1 MEKELV
7 ACVPNFSE
15 GRNPDSIASI
25 KQAIESVSG
34 VKILHTDIGFSVN
47 RTVITF
53 VGPPQQIVEAAF
65 LGICKAYELIDMS
78 KHTGTHPRMG
88 AVDVCPLVPLIGVTM
103 EQTMSLA
110 EQLAIKVAA
119 VCHLPVFRYEKNAV
133 LPHRMKLSQIRF
145 GEYEGWFQ
153 KIKNPEWKPDFG
165 PTEVS
170 VEKGI
175 LALGARDIMLAYN
188 VNLHSKDVSI
198 ANKIARELRE
208 SGYVAIDNQGNKTIT
223 PGLCKG
229 VRAIGWFIPEFQC
242 AQVSM
247 NLMDLNETSWVQAF
261 ETCKKLAANYG
272 VEISG
277 SELVGMVP
285 ESVILAAGNH
295 FLGIEKS
302 HFTKID
308 IVSAAINGLGLSDK
322 LPFVPEEKIIEW
334 RYNTLAI

>member
-15 GRNPDSIASI
+15 GRNPDNIALI
-25 KQAIESVSG
+25 KRAIESVNG
-34 VKILHTDIGFSVN
+34 VKILHTDIGFSVH
-47 RTVITF
+47 RTVVTF

-88 AVDVCPLVPLIGVTM
+88 AVDVCPFIPLIGVTM
-103 EQTMSLA
+103 EQTITLA
-110 EQLAIKVAA
+110 EQLAAKVAA

-153 KIKNPEWKPDFG
+153 KIKDPEWKPDFG

-175 LALGARDIMLAYN
+175 LALGARDIMLAFN
-188 VNLHSKDVSI
+188 VNLRSEEVSI
-198 ANKIARELRE
+198 AKKIARELRE
-208 SGYVAIDNQGNKTIT
+208 SGYVAIDNQGNKPII

-261 ETCKKLAANYG
+261 ETCKQLATRYG
-272 VEISG
+272 VEVSG

-295 FLGIEKS
+295 FLGIEKNQ
-302 HFTKID
+302 FPKND
-308 IVSAAINGLGLSDK
+308 IVSAAIEGLGLSDK
-322 LPFVPEEKIIEW
+322 VPFVPEEKIIEW
-334 RYNTLAI
+334 RYNT

>member
-25 KQAIESVSG
+25 KRAIESVTG
-34 VKILHTDIGFSVN
+34 VKILHTDTGFSVH

-53 VGPPQQIVEAAF
+53 VGPPQQVVEAAF

-78 KHTGTHPRMG
+78 KHNGTHPRMG
-88 AVDVCPLVPLIGVTM
+88 AVDVCPLIPLIGVTM
-103 EQTMSLA
+103 EQTVTLA
-110 EQLAIKVAA
+110 EQLAAKVAA
-119 VCHLPVFRYEKNAV
+119 VFHLPVFRYEKNAV
-133 LPHRMKLSQIRF
+133 LPHRTKLSQIRF

-153 KIKNPEWKPDFG
+153 KINDPEWKPDFG
-165 PTEVS
+165 PTAVS

-175 LALGARDIMLAYN
+175 LAVGARDIMLAFN
-188 VNLHSKDVSI
+188 VNLRSNEVSI
-198 ANKIARELRE
+198 AKKIARELRE
-208 SGYVAIDNQGNKTIT
+208 SGYVAIDNQGNKTFK
-223 PGLCKG
+223 PGVCKG

-247 NLMDLNETSWVQAF
+247 NLMALNETSWVRAF
-261 ETCKKLAANYG
+261 ETCKQLAANYG
-272 VEISG
+272 VEVSG
-277 SELVGMVP
+277 SELVGMLP

-295 FLGIEKS
+295 FLGIEKNQ
-302 HFTKID
+302 FTKND
-308 IVSAAINGLGLSDK
+308 IVSAAIAGLGLSDK
-322 LPFVPEEKIIEW
+322 VPFVPEEKIIEW

>member
-25 KQAIESVSG
+25 KRAIESVKG

-65 LGICKAYELIDMS
+65 LGIYKAYELIDMS

-88 AVDVCPLVPLIGVTM
+88 AVDVCPFVPLLGVTM
-103 EQTMSLA
+103 EETIALA
-110 EQLAIKVAA
+110 EQLAAKVAA
-119 VCHLPVFRYEKNAV
+119 ACYLPVFRYEKNAS
-133 LPHRMKLSQIRF
+133 LPHRIKLSQIRF

-153 KIKNPEWKPDFG
+153 KIKDSEWKPDFG
-165 PTEVS
+165 PAEVS

-175 LALGARDIMLAYN
+175 LAVGARDIMLAYN
-188 VNLHSKDVSI
+188 VNLRSKDESI

-208 SGYVAIDNQGNKTIT
+208 SGYVAIDNQGNKTIK

-229 VRAIGWFIPEFQC
+229 VRAIGWYIPEFQC

-261 ETCKKLAANYG
+261 DTCKQLAAKYG
-272 VEISG
+272 VEVSG

-285 ESVILAAGNH
+285 ESVILATGNH
-295 FLGIEKS
+295 FLAIETS
-302 HFTKID
+302 HFTQND
-308 IVSAAINGLGLSDK
+308 LVSAAVAGLGLSDK
-322 LPFVPEEKIIEW
+322 VPFVPEEKIIEW

>member
-15 GRNPDSIASI
+15 GRNPDNIALI
-25 KQAIESVSG
+25 KRAIESVNG
-34 VKILHTDIGFSVN
+34 VKILHTDIGFSVH
-47 RTVITF
+47 RTVVTF

-88 AVDVCPLVPLIGVTM
+88 AVDVCPFIPLIGVTM
-103 EQTMSLA
+103 EQTITLA
-110 EQLAIKVAA
+110 EQLAAKVAA

-153 KIKNPEWKPDFG
+153 KIKDPEWKPDFG

-175 LALGARDIMLAYN
+175 LALGARDIMLAFN
-188 VNLHSKDVSI
+188 VNLRSEEVSI
-198 ANKIARELRE
+198 AKKIARELRE
-208 SGYVAIDNQGNKTIT
+208 SGYVAIDNQGNKPII

-261 ETCKKLAANYG
+261 ETCKKLAARHG
-272 VEISG
+272 VEVSG

-302 HFTKID
+302 HFTKND
-308 IVSAAINGLGLSDK
+308 IVSAGINGLGLSDK
-322 LPFVPEEKIIEW
+322 VPFIPEEKIIEW

>member
-25 KQAIESVSG
+25 KRAIESVSS

-88 AVDVCPLVPLIGVTM
+88 AVDVCPLIPLIGVTM
-103 EQTMSLA
+103 EETITLA
-110 EQLAIKVAA
+110 EKLAAKVAA
-119 VCHLPVFRYEKNAV
+119 ICYLPVFRYEKNAS

-153 KIKNPEWKPDFG
+153 KIKDPEWKPDFG
-165 PTEVS
+165 PAEVS
-170 VEKGI
+170 VVKGV
-175 LALGARDIMLAYN
+175 LAVGARDIMLAYN
-188 VNLHSKDVSI
+188 VNLRSKDVSI

-208 SGYVAIDNQGNKTIT
+208 SGYVAIDKKGIKTIK

-261 ETCKKLAANYG
+261 DACKLLAAKYG
-272 VEISG
+272 VEVSG

-285 ESVILAAGNH
+285 ESVILATGNH
-295 FLGIEKS
+295 FLGIENT
-302 HFTKID
+302 HFTKKE
-308 IVSAAINGLGLSDK
+308 IVSSAVAGLGLSDK
-322 LPFVPEEKIIEW
+322 VPFVPEEKIIEW

>member
-15 GRNPDSIASI
+15 GRNPDNIALI
-25 KQAIESVSG
+25 KRAIESVNG
-34 VKILHTDIGFSVN
+34 VKILHTDIGFSVH
-47 RTVITF
+47 RTVVTF

-88 AVDVCPLVPLIGVTM
+88 AVDVCPFIPLIGVTM
-103 EQTMSLA
+103 EQTITLA
-110 EQLAIKVAA
+110 EQLAAKVAA

-153 KIKNPEWKPDFG
+153 KIKDPEWIPDFG

-175 LALGARDIMLAYN
+175 LALGARDIMLAFN
-188 VNLHSKDVSI
+188 VNLRSEEVSI
-198 ANKIARELRE
+198 AKKIARELRE
-208 SGYVAIDNQGNKTIT
+208 SGYVAIDNQGNKPII

-261 ETCKKLAANYG
+261 ETCKQLATRYG
-272 VEISG
+272 VEVSG

-295 FLGIEKS
+295 FLGIEKNQ
-302 HFTKID
+302 FPKND
-308 IVSAAINGLGLSDK
+308 IVSAAIEGLGLSDK
-322 LPFVPEEKIIEW
+322 VPFVPEEKIIEW
-334 RYNTLAI
+334 RYNT

>member
-15 GRNPDSIASI
+15 GRNPESIAAI
-25 KQAIESVSG
+25 KKVIESVSS

-88 AVDVCPLVPLIGVTM
+88 AVDVCPLVPLVGVTM
-103 EQTMSLA
+103 EQTIALA
-110 EQLAIKVAA
+110 EKLAAKVAA
-119 VCHLPVFRYEKNAV
+119 FCNVPVFRYEKNGI

-153 KIKNPEWKPDFG
+153 KIKDPKWKPDFG
-165 PTEVS
+165 PTEVP

-175 LALGARDIMLAYN
+175 LAVGARDIMLAYN
-188 VNLHSKDVSI
+188 VNLRSKDVSI

-208 SGYVAIDNQGNKTIT
+208 SGYVSIDEQGNKTIK

-247 NLMDLNETSWVQAF
+247 NLMNLNETSWVQAF
-261 ETCKKLAANYG
+261 DNCKHLAAKYG
-272 VEISG
+272 VGVSG

-295 FLGIEKS
+295 FLAIENS
-302 HFTKID
+302 HFSKKDMI
-308 IVSAAINGLGLSDK
+308 SAAVAGLGLSDK
-322 LPFVPEEKIIEW
+322 VSFVPEEKIIEW

>member
-53 VGPPQQIVEAAF
+53 VGLPQQIVEAAF
-65 LGICKAYELIDMS
+65 LGIFKAYELIDMS

-103 EQTMSLA
+103 EQTMVLA
-110 EQLAIKVAA
+110 EQLAIKVAT

-133 LPHRMKLSQIRF
+133 LPHRIKLSQIRF
-145 GEYEGWFQ
+145 GEYEGWFH

-175 LALGARDIMLAYN
+175 LAVGARDIMLAYN

-208 SGYVAIDNQGNKTIT
+208 SGYVAIDNQGNKTII

-272 VEISG
+272 VEVSG

-322 LPFVPEEKIIEW
+322 VPFVPEEKIIEW

>member
-15 GRNPDSIASI
+15 GRNPNIIASI
-25 KQAIESVSG
+25 KRAIESVSG

-65 LGICKAYELIDMS
+65 LGICKAHELIDMS

-103 EQTMSLA
+103 EHTMALA

-119 VCHLPVFRYEKNAV
+119 VCHLPVFRYEKNAI

-153 KIKNPEWKPDFG
+153 KIKDPEWKPDFG
-165 PTEVS
+165 PAEVS

-175 LALGARDIMLAYN
+175 LAVGARDIMLAYN
-188 VNLHSKDVSI
+188 VNLRSKDVSI

-208 SGYVAIDNQGNKTIT
+208 SGYVTKDKQGIKTIK

-247 NLMDLNETSWVQAF
+247 NLMNLNETSWVQAF
-261 ETCKKLAANYG
+261 DACKQLSAKFG
-272 VEISG
+272 VEVSG

-302 HFTKID
+302 HFTKND

-322 LPFVPEEKIIEW
+322 VPFVPEEKIIEW

>member
-15 GRNPDSIASI
+15 GRNPDNIALI
-25 KQAIESVSG
+25 KRAIESVNG
-34 VKILHTDIGFSVN
+34 VKILHTDIGFSVH
-47 RTVITF
+47 RTVVTF

-78 KHTGTHPRMG
+78 KHNGTHPRMG
-88 AVDVCPLVPLIGVTM
+88 AVDVCPFIPLIGVTM
-103 EQTMSLA
+103 EQTITLA
-110 EQLAIKVAA
+110 EQLAAKVAA

-153 KIKNPEWKPDFG
+153 KIKDPEWKPDFG

-175 LALGARDIMLAYN
+175 LALGARDIMLAFN
-188 VNLHSKDVSI
+188 VNLRSEEVSI
-198 ANKIARELRE
+198 AKKIARELRE
-208 SGYVAIDNQGNKTIT
+208 SGYVAIDNQGNKPII

-261 ETCKKLAANYG
+261 ETCKQLATRYG
-272 VEISG
+272 VEVSG

-295 FLGIEKS
+295 FLGIEKNQ
-302 HFTKID
+302 FPKND
-308 IVSAAINGLGLSDK
+308 IVSAAIEGLGLSDK
-322 LPFVPEEKIIEW
+322 VPFVPEEKIIEW
-334 RYNTLAI
+334 RYNT